1 MGIAQY
7 AAPEKAHTN
16 SESAEILNN
25 HDWNLLAAMSI
36 AVARKSTPIHV
47 NSGPRENVVANGS
60 CMERLTLELSGGCP
74 VPDSLPQPTR
84 SRPLERTVRAQG
96 GNRAK
101 RSSRDSS

>member
-60 CMERLTLELSGGCP
+60 CMERLTLELSGRC
-74 VPDSLPQPTR
+74 
-84 SRPLERTVRAQG
+84 
-96 GNRAK
+96 
-101 RSSRDSS
+101 RDKV